1 MNMAKSQEELN
12 QIKIE
17 YENLTTELKELSEE
31 ELSAVAGGLE
41 QKTSLRALFPVIF
54 ANNQTST
61 NLENIEKIN
70 ILKDASCTAIYGSKG
85 SN

>member
-12 QIKIE
+12 QIKNE

-31 ELSAVAGGLE
+31 ELSVVADGSE
-41 QKTSLRALFPVIF
+41 QETLLRALFPVIF
-54 ANNQTST
+54 ANNQTNT
-61 NLENIEKIN
+61 NPEKIEKIS
-70 ILKDASCTAIYGSKG
+70 ILKDACSTTIYGSKG

>member
-1 MNMAKSQEELN
+1 MAKTQEELN
-12 QIKIE
+12 QIKNE

-31 ELSAVAGGLE
+31 ELSVVTGGLKQE
-41 QKTSLRALFPVIF
+41 TLLRALFPVIF

-61 NLENIEKIN
+61 NPEYIEKIS
-70 ILKDASCTAIYGSKG
+70 ILKDACSTAIYGSKG